1 MNAELK
7 LVPYPTQPE
16 PPQPPATAL
25 PVPAPRFNV
34 TVRETVVLKIGKHS
48 GLPMYWRHHYN
59 ADGFCFRTVL
69 LMGDALSAYLESI
82 QPSEMVA

>member
-1 MNAELK
+1 MTIIP
-7 LVPYPTQPE
+7 VQFIPDDPE

-25 PVPAPRFNV
+25 PVPTPRFND
-34 TVRETVVLKIGKHS
+34 TVRTEVVLKIGKHS
-48 GLPMYWRHHYN
+48 GLPMYWRHHFN

-82 QPSEMVA
+82 RPVGKVA

>member
-1 MNAELK
+1 MTNIIRIP
-7 LVPYPTQPE
+7 VTTDD
-16 PPQPPATAL
+16 PQPPKPATAL
-25 PVPAPRFNV
+25 PVPAPRFND
-34 TVRETVVLKIGKHS
+34 TVRAEVVLKIGKHS

-82 QPSEMVA
+82 QPAEMVA